1 MVQMQIKL
9 NRLLILGIIVLVL
22 IMTAGNSL
30 AIPVFETISDKT
42 VTEND
47 VLSFTVHATDTD
59 ASATIVYSVA
69 PGTLPSG
76 AYLNK
81 NTFSWT
87 PAAGAAGTYDVTF
100 IASSNGLQDSETI
113 TINVVALDKNTL
125 KTAITTAN
133 TKVSTAV
140 VGTEIGQYPQ
150 TAIDTFKTA
159 IATAQVVADSTT
171 TTQTQINQ
179 AVTTL
184 QASQT
189 TFDVSRITAI
199 DKTALI
205 TAITSANTK
214 VAAAVAGTGIGQ
226 HPQTAIDAFK
236 AAIATAQTVAYST
249 TATQTQVN
257 QALITLQAAEI
268 TFDSAKETGVD
279 SVTNLKE
286 SGTGTSWINW
296 TWTNPTTD
304 FGHVMIYIDGT
315 FITTTTSQSYNA
327 TGFAEG
333 TVHRIGIQ
341 TVDNNGNVNPTTV
354 SDQAVTSTT
363 ADEIGIDLVGH
374 FGGYVKD
381 MAVSGN
387 YAYIGEGRT
396 LAVVDITDVSN
407 PSEVGRVLTPS
418 SIKDIAVAG
427 NYAYIADSDKGLLI
441 VDISTPTSPKI
452 VGNYDTDDAEDVVLS
467 GNYAYIINSIYSDSS
482 YSRSLLIID
491 ITNPSSPKLA
501 GSYDASG
508 GIGDIAVAG
517 NYVYLTN
524 GNNLDII
531 DVRTPSSSKLV
542 GMYTNADCSIEKVAV
557 EGNYAYLI
565 TFDSNQLKTGF
576 SIVDITNPSAP
587 TLKGSYYH
595 EYLSASDIAVAGK
608 YAYVACS
615 GGGEVL
621 IIDVS
626 NPSSP
631 KILGSN
637 YTGDEVNNDIVV
649 SGNYAYLVSED
660 DDEAYTGFSIVDVRN
675 PSSPIV
681 AGAYHNRYGSPY
693 SVTTAGNYAYMLNA
707 NMASNFF
714 LSIIDVS
721 NPSVPN
727 VVSYYNN
734 GEASDIAVSG
744 NYAYIADTSGLEIL
758 DVTNPSSSSL
768 MGTYDS
774 DLSISSVVVSG
785 NYAYVTNNFN
795 FNDINRGYLDIVDIT
810 NPSVPRRI
818 GSYTNAGG
826 SGRDVAVAGNY
837 AYIAVNNQ
845 NNDYGYLEI
854 VDIRNPASPKLVGIY
869 ANAGGSVNSVI
880 ISGDYAYIAVNY
892 DDGYGNLE
900 IVDVS
905 YPLSPR
911 LVGSFNTGCLRNI
924 AVAGNYAYLAEQ
936 DTGLSII
943 DISNPSMP
951 MLVGSYN
958 SPYLADVEVSGNY
971 AYLASDSGLSI
982 LHVNTGSGS
991 VDNPPVANVG
1001 TDKNTTTGSAVTF
1014 DASTSTDDIGIT
1026 SYSWDFDESNG
1037 ITSEASGI
1045 TTTKTYTTAGTYT
1058 VTLTVTDTSG
1068 QISTDTLQVVV
1079 KPAATPTTL
1088 SYTPLYDN
1096 RLRDLSA
1103 TSVLS
1108 TTTYLD
1114 VGKTSATCRDVMLFD
1129 LSKYKTT
1136 DTISKATLS
1145 LYWYY
1150 PAGATRA
1157 SDTVVEIYRPVE
1169 WDPKYVTWNSRM
1181 SGVAWTN
1188 RGGNWFDKNG
1198 VSQGATPYASLTFA
1212 GSKVPDN
1219 KYYDFDV
1226 TQLVQEYV
1234 SGKYKNT
1241 GFFIK
1246 AKTESGNY
1254 IAFYSSEYSNA
1265 AMKPKLTITS
1275 TSGSTSTDTVP
1286 VANAGADKTA
1296 VAGSVVTFDASL
1308 SADDKGIASY
1318 SWDFDSSNGITS
1330 EANTVSATKTYTAAG
1345 TYTVTL
1351 TVTDTVGQKST
1362 DTVQVIVSAATTPA
1376 STVTYAPTYDNR
1388 IRESSPTTVLST
1400 TTYIDIGKTT
1410 SSYRDV
1416 MMFDLSSY
1424 KTTDTI
1430 SKATL
1435 SLYWYY
1441 PAGATRTSDTVVEI
1455 YRPLEWDPKYVT
1467 WNSRMSGTPWATAGG
1482 NWFDK
1487 NAIAQ
1492 GTTPYASI
1500 TFAGSSMPDN
1510 KYYEFDVTQ
1519 LVQEYASGKY
1529 KNTGFFLKAKTE
1541 GGNYIAFYSSEYS
1554 NSATRPKLT
1563 VTSVSG
1569 STAVDNPPVANA
1581 GADKTSTTNSIV
1593 TFDAGL
1599 STDDKGIASY
1609 SWDFDVSNG
1618 ITSEASGVTATHA
1631 YTGTGTYTVTLTVTD
1646 TTGQKATDTM
1656 KVVVSSSVD
1665 NPPIANAG
1673 GDKTATVGSSVT
1685 FDASAS
1691 TDDKGITSYSW
1702 DFDQSNGITADA
1714 TTKTAS
1720 KTYTAIGTYIVTLTV
1735 TDTSGQKSTDT
1746 LQVTVSNPVSAVSYA
1761 PLYDNRLR
1769 SDTPTTV
1776 LSTTTYLDIGR
1787 SSSTAR
1793 EVMMFDL
1800 SSYKTTDTISKAA
1813 LSLYWYYPAGKTRTS
1828 DTVVEVYRPVE
1839 WDPKYVTWNSR
1850 ISGTSWSNAGGS
1862 WYDKNAVSQGTTPY
1876 ASMTF
1881 AAGTVPGNKYY
1892 DFDVTQLVQEYVSGK
1907 YKNTGFFLKA
1917 KTESGN
1923 YIAFY
1928 SSEYSNTA
1936 MRPKLTITR

>member
-1 MVQMQIKL
+1 
-9 NRLLILGIIVLVL
+9 
-22 IMTAGNSL
+22 MTAGIGSAL
-30 AIPVFETISDKT
+30 TITTGDQT
-42 VTEND
+42 VTENSL
-47 VLSFTVHATDTD
+47 LSFTVATDDINAIITVD
-59 ASATIVYSVA
+59 QA
-69 PGTLPSG
+69 TLPTG
-76 AYLNK
+76 ANFAS
-81 NTFSWT
+81 NTFSWA
-87 PAAGAAGTYDVTF
+87 PATGTAAESPYSVIF
-100 IASSNGLQDSETI
+100 HAEANGETI
-113 TINVVALDKNTL
+113 SKTININVIALDKTALNA
-125 KTAITTAN
+125 AITTAN

-140 VGTEIGQYPQ
+140 AGTEIGQYPQ
-150 TAIDTFKTA
+150 SAITTFQTAIN
-159 IATAQVVADSTT
+159 TAQTVADSTT
-171 TTQTQINQ
+171 ATQTQINQ
-179 AVTTL
+179 AITNL
-184 QASQT
+184 QAAQT
-189 TFDVSRITAI
+189 IFDVSRITAI
-199 DKTALI
+199 DKTTLHA
-205 TAITSANTK
+205 AITMANAK

-226 HPQTAIDAFK
+226 YPQTAIDAFR

-268 TFDSAKETGVD
+268 TFDSAIETGAD

-286 SGTGTSWINW
+286 SGTGTSWVNW

-304 FGHVMIYIDGT
+304 FSHVMIYIDGT
-315 FITTTTSQSYNA
+315 FITTTTGQSYNA

-341 TVDNNGNVNPTTV
+341 TVDNNGNVNPAVV

-363 ADEIGIDLVGH
+363 ADEINIDLVGL

-396 LAVVDITDVSN
+396 LAVVDITNVSN

-482 YSRSLLIID
+482 YSSSLLIID

-508 GIGDIAVAG
+508 SIGDIAVAG

-531 DVRTPSSSKLV
+531 DVRTPSSSRLV
-542 GMYTNADCSIEKVAV
+542 GIYTNADGSVEKVTVA
-557 EGNYAYLI
+557 GNYAYLI
-565 TFDSNQLKTGF
+565 TFDSNNYNAGF
-576 SIVDITNPSAP
+576 SIVDISNPSSP
-587 TLKGSYYH
+587 TLKSSYYQ
-595 EYLSASDIAVAGK
+595 EYLSASDIAVVGNYAYVVYNGGGDIFIYDVNNPSSPEIVGSSGAGAESNNHIVVAGK
-608 YAYVACS
+608 YAYV
-615 GGGEVL
+615 
-621 IIDVS
+621 I
-626 NPSSP
+626 
-631 KILGSN
+631 
-637 YTGDEVNNDIVV
+637 GD
-649 SGNYAYLVSED
+649 D
-660 DDEAYTGFSIVDVRN
+660 DDEAYTGFSIVDISN
-675 PSSPIV
+675 PSSPTI
-681 AGAYHNRYGSPY
+681 AGNYYNRYGSAHT
-693 SVTTAGNYAYMLNA
+693 V
-707 NMASNFF
+707 
-714 LSIIDVS
+714 
-721 NPSVPN
+721 
-727 VVSYYNN
+727 
-734 GEASDIAVSG
+734 AVSG
-744 NYAYIADTSGLEIL
+744 NYAYLLNDNVASNHYLSIVDIKDLSSPKLMSSTYSTVAWDIVIVGNYAYIGDDDGLEIV
-758 DVTNPSSSSL
+758 DVSNPSSPTL
-768 MGTYDS
+768 IGTYDT
-774 DLSISSVVVSG
+774 DLDITGVAVSG
-785 NYAYVTNNFN
+785 NYAYVTNNFY
-795 FNDINRGYLDIVDIT
+795 FNDVNRGYLDIVDIT
-810 NPSVPRRI
+810 NPSSPRRV

-826 SGRDVAVAGNY
+826 SGGDIAIEGNY
-837 AYIAVNNQ
+837 AYIAVNNY
-845 NNDYGYLEI
+845 NSGSGYLEI

-869 ANAGGSVNSVI
+869 PAGGSVKDVAIANN
-880 ISGDYAYIAVNY
+880 YAYIAVNNY
-892 DDGYGNLE
+892 IGSYNNLE
-900 IVDVS
+900 IVDV
-905 YPLSPR
+905 
-911 LVGSFNTGCLRNI
+911 N
-924 AVAGNYAYLAEQ
+924 
-936 DTGLSII
+936 
-943 DISNPSMP
+943 NPSSP
-951 MLVGSYN
+951 TLVGSYITDYSQDTLQDIAVDGN
-958 SPYLADVEVSGNY
+958 YVYVTGQYSGLRIINISDPSSPKIMGIYDIGSFSTDVEVSGNY
-971 AYLASDSGLSI
+971 VYLAAGDLYIIRADLPSS
-982 LHVNTGSGS
+982 S
-991 VDNPPVANVG
+991 VDNPPVANAG

-1068 QISTDTLQVVV
+1068 QISSDTLQVVV

-1145 LYWYY
+1145 LFWYY
-1150 PAGATRA
+1150 PTGATRA

-1254 IAFYSSEYSNA
+1254 IAFYSSEYSNV

-1308 SADDKGIASY
+1308 STDDKGIASY

-1330 EANTVSATKTYTAAG
+1330 ESNTVSAIKTYTAAG

-1351 TVTDTVGQKST
+1351 TVTDTIGQKST

-1400 TTYIDIGKTT
+1400 TTYVDIGKTT

-1455 YRPLEWDPKYVT
+1455 YRPVEWDPKYVS
-1467 WNSRMSGTPWATAGG
+1467 WNYRMSGPPWATAGG

-1492 GTTPYASI
+1492 GTTPYASM

-1519 LVQEYASGKY
+1519 LVQEYVSGKY

-1554 NSATRPKLT
+1554 NSAMRPKLT

-1569 STAVDNPPVANA
+1569 STVVDNPPVANS
-1581 GADKTSTTNSIV
+1581 GADKIATTNSMV

-1646 TTGQKATDTM
+1646 TAGQKATDTM

-1673 GDKTATVGSSVT
+1673 DDKTAIVGSSVT

-1702 DFDQSNGITADA
+1702 DFDQSNGITTDA

-1746 LQVTVSNPVSAVSYA
+1746 LRVTVSNPVSAVSYA

-1793 EVMMFDL
+1793 EIMMFDL
-1800 SSYKTTDTISKAA
+1800 SSYKTTDTLSKAT

-1839 WDPKYVTWNSR
+1839 WDPKYVTWNYR

-1862 WYDKNAVSQGTTPY
+1862 WYDKNAVAQGTSPY
-1876 ASMTF
+1876 ASITF
-1881 AAGTVPGNKYY
+1881 PAGTVPGNKYY

-1928 SSEYSNTA
+1928 SSEYSNAA